1 MLINITKQNE
11 AMISLKKNKISM
23 VFNKKNKLLI
33 EKERGVCMRDVC
45 LTRS

>member
-23 VFNKKNKLLI
+23 VFNKINF
-33 EKERGVCMRDVC
+33 
-45 LTRS
+45 